1 MQGPVAPDVYFPIEI
16 VAREYSGHVLLAV
29 ELAARGRTA
38 ILGHKGPVARVM
50 REAERPGLLFYK
62 NARIPGWADP
72 RHALVGLDPEA
83 GIVYEDFA
91 DFFAIR
97 RVMAD
102 GSPSRAQFCF
112 GPDDHTFLID
122 RFPHLQE
129 MVHLAGSPRV
139 SLWGTDGD
147 VFYRD
152 DVARISER
160 LGRVILFTSS
170 GGFLHENYLGKQGG
184 DPEPTWSA
192 ADHAHH
198 FFRMAEATASAF
210 DVPVVIRPHPSDSWV
225 AWRRAAQAIP
235 NLHVESGF
243 DLAAWT
249 RSSHAIVHPGTSTA
263 AFESVSAGVPAI
275 STGSSPEGPNAAGR
289 ISHTADDGQHLL
301 ALLSAA
307 VAGDLPPFPSESAEA
322 TFRRKI
328 HHPLDGAAT
337 RIADVLDAVV
347 PFDGPSGV
355 RSAKR
360 PRLPRILRRRHAAPM
375 FDRPD
380 VRPFKRDLL
389 PLGRVE
395 QDVARASEILGHEGR
410 FRVRELRPNC
420 FTITG

>member
-1 MQGPVAPDVYFPIEI
+1 
-16 VAREYSGHVLLAV
+16 
-29 ELAARGRTA
+29 
-38 ILGHKGPVARVM
+38 
-50 REAERPGLLFYK
+50 
-62 NARIPGWADP
+62 
-72 RHALVGLDPEA
+72 
-83 GIVYEDFA
+83 
-91 DFFAIR
+91 
-97 RVMAD
+97 MAD

-112 GPDDHTFLID
+112 GPDDHAFLVD
-122 RFPHLQE
+122 RFPHLQG
-129 MVHLAGSPRV
+129 MAHLTGSPRV

-152 DVARISER
+152 DAARIS
-160 LGRVILFTSS
+160 GRFDPVILFASS
-170 GGFLHENYLGKQGG
+170 GGFVHERYVELQGH
-184 DPEPTWSA
+184 EPQSTWST

-198 FFRMAEATASAF
+198 FLRMAEATASAF

-249 RSSHAIVHPGTSTA
+249 RSAHAVVHPGTSTA
-263 AFESVSAGVPAI
+263 AFESVSAGVPAV

-289 ISHTADDGQHLL
+289 ISHTADDEQHML

-307 VAGDLPPFPSESAEA
+307 VVGDLPTFPSEPAEA
-322 TFRRKI
+322 MFRRKI
-328 HHPLDGAAT
+328 HHPLEGAAT

-355 RSAKR
+355 RPAKW
-360 PRLPRILRRRHAAPM
+360 PRLPRILRRRHAAPK

-380 VRPFKRDLL
+380 VRPFKRDPL

-395 QDVARASEILGHEGR
+395 QDVARASEILEREGR
-410 FRVRELRPNC
+410 FRVRELSPNC
-420 FTITG
+420 FMITG